1 MLQSDIAS
9 IVALSNI
16 LANML
21 GIGGG
26 VDVFNYRVPEN
37 LLKNL
42 NIGSERI
49 HKYLK
54 IGLYKSLLIQR
65 EFV

>member
-1 MLQSDIAS
+1 
-9 IVALSNI
+9 
-16 LANML
+16 ML

-42 NIGSERI
+42 NIEPEKI
-49 HKYLK
+49 YKYLK
-54 IGLYKSLLIQR
+54 VGLYKSLLIQK